1 MILAHLAD
9 LHLGF
14 RAYERTDRG
23 RNVRETD
30 VAGAFMRAVGEL
42 VKIRPDVVLVA
53 GDVFDRPDPP
63 ASALVTCARGLEVLR
78 SALPETQV
86 LVAGGARDTPRHPG
100 DPGVLA
106 ALDTLPGVEAAAGP
120 PRSVRVGEGALH
132 VQLLPHRAALSEPAV
147 PEPDPYARW
156 NVLVTHARTP
166 GGGAGR
172 GPRIDLRAWDYVAL
186 GGEHVHRLLLP
197 HVGWAGSLERVTWSP
212 WNEAL
217 EDKGFVTY
225 DLEARRASFH
235 ALPVRAVVS
244 LAPVRVPEGDPDRL
258 RLRLREVIDEV
269 PGGIEG
275 KIVLVRVQGAAPA
288 DLSGLVDEL
297 LPVLRERALHL
308 SVSREDSPRPRAV
321 PGPDAE
327 LHSRLVELLME
338 EGIAP
343 EEATLRASA
352 LLGSAPERAPL
363 A

>member
-23 RNVRETD
+23 RNVREAD

-78 SALPETQV
+78 SALPETRV
-86 LVAGGARDTPRHPG
+86 LVAGGVRDTPRHPR

-120 PRSVRVGEGALH
+120 PRSVRVGESTLH
-132 VQLLPHRAALSEPAV
+132 VQLLPHRAALGESAM
-147 PEPDPYARW
+147 PEPDPHARW
-156 NVLVTHARTP
+156 NVLVTHARAP
-166 GGGAGR
+166 GGGTGR
-172 GPRIDLRAWDYVAL
+172 GLRIDLRAWDYVAL

-244 LAPVRVPEGDPDRL
+244 LAPVRVPAGDPDQL
-258 RLRLREVIDEV
+258 RRRLREVIDEV

-288 DLSGLVDEL
+288 DLSGLADAL

-308 SVSREDSPRPRAV
+308 SVSLDDSPRARVV
-321 PGPDAE
+321 PGPDME
-327 LHSRLVELLME
+327 LHPRLVELLVE
-338 EGIAP
+338 DGVAP
-343 EEATLRASA
+343 EEATLRARA